1 MGATEVFS
9 TAIPFAQRDPV
20 FCRWI
25 HIHIAMR
32 CHKTEYDNHVGRTRG
47 KGLCPLS
54 GRRDPQN
61 CSDDICVGQNY

>member
-9 TAIPFAQRDPV
+9 TATQRHPV

-25 HIHIAMR
+25 HIHENAAAIR
-32 CHKTEYDNHVGRTRG
+32 DGDDNHVGRTRG